1 MSVTSFFEKFIGL
14 QQQRAQE
21 KVATYRELVAG
32 IATGDEPNPA
42 EVERLLADA
51 GKSLD
56 DLRRDVEQY
65 QHRMALRATVAEMPG
80 LEAERR
86 SIDEQIAAAD
96 QILEA
101 AEQQHDQTTEP
112 LYARRREITQA
123 LAEGSTALGELVRTC
138 GDPDVIREM
147 NDHDAEARQLSER
160 LRDLFSRAANMEQS
174 ARNERERAD
183 QEASFSEAEGRREVA
198 DRYKKD
204 AEATRREMKQVEK
217 AIADLAKRREQIEQR
232 MRQA

>member
-1 MSVTSFFEKFIGL
+1 MSVTLFFEKFIGL
-14 QQQRAQE
+14 QQQRAQQ
-21 KVATYRELVAG
+21 KVASYRDLVAG
-32 IATGDEPNPA
+32 ITTGEEPDPA

-51 GKSLD
+51 SKSLD
-56 DLRRDVEQY
+56 DLRQDVEQY
-65 QHRMALRATVAEMPG
+65 QHRMALRALVAEMPA

-101 AEQQHDQTTEP
+101 AEQQHEQTTEP
-112 LYARRREITQA
+112 LYAHRREINQA

-147 NDHDAEARQLSER
+147 TDLDAEARQLTER
-160 LRDLFSRAANMEQS
+160 NRDLISRAAHMDQS
-174 ARNERERAD
+174 ARNERERAEL
-183 QEASFSEAEGRREVA
+183 EASFSEAEGRREVA

-217 AIADLAKRREQIEQR
+217 AIADSVKRREQIEQR

>member
-1 MSVTSFFEKFIGL
+1 MSVTAFFEKFIGL

-32 IATGDEPNPA
+32 IAAGDEPNPA

-65 QHRMALRATVAEMPG
+65 QHRMALRATVAEMPA

-96 QILEA
+96 QTLEA
-101 AEQQHDQTTEP
+101 AEQQHDQTTDP
-112 LYARRREITQA
+112 LYARRREINQA
-123 LAEGSTALGELVRTC
+123 LSEGSTALGELVRTC
-138 GDPDVIREM
+138 GDPDVIRDM
-147 NDHDAEARQLSER
+147 ADLDAEARQLSER
-160 LRDLFSRAANMEQS
+160 SRDLISRAAHMEQS

-217 AIADLAKRREQIEQR
+217 AIAELGKRREQIEQR